1 MVGQQERGHECV
13 GLLPDGAHRLQV
25 GQQAFDL
32 PRLCPLLD
40 AGLPQPGEV
49 VGAHVDKLNVGKD
62 AVAGSEDDG
71 GRRRGEERGQ
81 AVEAQCHAAQVGQGP
96 VGPEDPGVDQDDAGC
111 VQAAGGQHVA
121 APEDDKEEVLPPGPL
136 GPGATRGS
144 DAPLDSDKVC
154 EEGLHSRSGMRKCR
168 RRAPFCSNNSSRNS
182 NSSGNSNSN
191 GSDTASNL
199 CISSMTQLMAPI
211 ISPQKTTELKMAK
224 SRRSMPSLS
233 EMAASLVQ
241 PSSRHPFR

>member
-1 MVGQQERGHECV
+1 
-13 GLLPDGAHRLQV
+13 
-25 GQQAFDL
+25 
-32 PRLCPLLD
+32 
-40 AGLPQPGEV
+40 
-49 VGAHVDKLNVGKD
+49 
-62 AVAGSEDDG
+62 
-71 GRRRGEERGQ
+71 
-81 AVEAQCHAAQVGQGP
+81 
-96 VGPEDPGVDQDDAGC
+96 
-111 VQAAGGQHVA
+111 
-121 APEDDKEEVLPPGPL
+121 
-136 GPGATRGS
+136 
-144 DAPLDSDKVC
+144 
-154 EEGLHSRSGMRKCR
+154 MRKCR

-241 PSSRHPFR
+241 PSSRHLFR